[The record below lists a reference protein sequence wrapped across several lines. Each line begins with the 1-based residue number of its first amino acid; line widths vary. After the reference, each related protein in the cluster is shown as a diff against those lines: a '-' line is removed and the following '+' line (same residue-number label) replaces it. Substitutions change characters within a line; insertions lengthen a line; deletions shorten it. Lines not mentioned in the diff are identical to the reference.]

1 MFSFNKLLGACCI
14 FSYSMIRLEYI
25 KQPNTSYASALNICT
40 QFTNSFRCL
49 QASLVLS
56 MWRRQK
62 NTTSKAELAED
73 SIKCR
78 MRL

>member
-1 MFSFNKLLGACCI
+1 MFSFNKLLGSCCI
-14 FSYSMIRLEYI
+14 FSYCLIRLEYI
-25 KQPNTSYASALNICT
+25 KQPNTGYASALNICT

-56 MWRRQK
+56 MWGRQK
-62 NTTSKAELAED
+62 NATSQTNLAEHC
-73 SIKCR
+73 IKCR